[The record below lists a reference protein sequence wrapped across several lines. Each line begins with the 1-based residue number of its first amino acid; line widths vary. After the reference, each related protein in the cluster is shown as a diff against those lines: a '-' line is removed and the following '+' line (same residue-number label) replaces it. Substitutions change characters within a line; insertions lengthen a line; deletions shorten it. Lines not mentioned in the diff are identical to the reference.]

1 MAFHQRVLTQTGSM
15 VLDTVVISRTFEGDL
30 EDLVAFSRTL
40 NSRTNWP
47 GAVLEWEKRDT
58 LYFAV
63 GMRLK
68 AAAMTDVQLEERLGE
83 IERLPGG
90 QVRFDTVQ
98 RGAWPDGHCDA
109 TSEYLFSPGTEG
121 TANSV
126 RLTYTYTAPSTNL
139 VKTKALPAFH
149 VAMEKSLVSFLTK
162 LIAAAP
168 VPATA

>member
-1 MAFHQRVLTQTGSM
+1 M
-15 VLDTVVISRTFEGDL
+15 VLDTVVVSRTFEGNL
-30 EDLVAFSRTL
+30 EDLVAFSRSL

-83 IERLPGG
+83 IVRLPGD

-109 TSEYLFSPGTEG
+109 TSEYLFTPGTDG
-121 TANSV
+121 GPNTV
-126 RLTYTYTAPSTNL
+126 RLSYTYTAPSTNL
-139 VKTKALPAFH
+139 VKTKELPAFH
-149 VAMEKSLVSFLTK
+149 VAMEKSLSSYLSK
-162 LIAAAP
+162 LVAAAP
-168 VPATA
+168 VPTSA